1 MRVAVIVNQ
10 GGGTAAAA
18 GPSLETRL
26 GDAFA
31 KAGIEAGIDMVAPD
45 RLAECLEQAAA
56 REAIDALVAGGG
68 DGTISLAAAAAV
80 RHRRALGVLPLGT
93 LNHLARDA
101 GIPFDLDGA
110 VGVIAAG
117 RTQAIDV
124 AEVNGHLFVNN
135 SAVGLYPMMVRSR
148 DAQQRLLGRSK
159 RLAMLVGSIRALRHF
174 GRHRLT
180 IKVEGHKQP
189 IETPLLFVGNNR
201 YETSLLTLGQR
212 GALDRGE
219 LCLYALL
226 ARTRRQ
232 LIGLALRGLVGRLD
246 QQHDFIS
253 LTGVREAE
261 IAARLPAL
269 TVSADGE
276 TLRLDTPLRYR
287 ILPGALSLLM
297 PEPAATDAPTQAA

>member
-10 GGGTAAAA
+10 GGGAAASA
-18 GPSLETRL
+18 GAPLEAQL
-26 GDAFA
+26 HEAFA
-31 KAGIEAGIDMVAPD
+31 KAGVEADIDLVAPD
-45 RLAECLEQAAA
+45 RLADCFEEAAT
-56 REAIDALVAGGG
+56 RGAIDALVAGGG

-80 RHRRALGVLPLGT
+80 RHRRVLGVLPLGT

-110 VGVIAAG
+110 VAVIAAG
-117 RTQAIDV
+117 RTKAIDV
-124 AEVNGHLFVNN
+124 AKVNGHLFVNN
-135 SAVGLYPMMVRSR
+135 SAVGLYPVMVRSR

-159 RLAMLVGSIRALRHF
+159 RLAMLVASVRALRHF

-180 IKVEGHKQP
+180 IKVEGAKQP
-189 IETPLLFVGNNR
+189 IETPLLFVGNNL
-201 YETSLLTLGQR
+201 YATSLLTLGR
-212 GALDRGE
+212 RSALDRGE

-226 ARTRRQ
+226 ARTRKQ

-253 LTGVREAE
+253 LTGVSEAE
-261 IAARLPAL
+261 IGARLPAL

-297 PEPAATDAPTQAA
+297 PESAAADAVPQAA